1 MSTRGVLDSMGVP
14 AVDLYQTS
22 IEMENGT
29 IAQMENGWIVPD
41 GSPALID
48 MKCTV
53 LCRRGMVK
61 INGSDSDLLRVYS
74 PQRME
79 TPSCIA
85 RPEIN
90 DRVAGFAVDNLC
102 CFAQGLLESRP
113 STVRCRRRRM
123 FVLPL
128 ERYTNR
134 RVCIVRWRCNILK

>member
-1 MSTRGVLDSMGVP
+1 
-14 AVDLYQTS
+14 
-22 IEMENGT
+22 
-29 IAQMENGWIVPD
+29 MENGWIVPD

-113 STVRCRRRRM
+113 FNST
-123 FVLPL
+123 LQ
-128 ERYTNR
+128 EAAD
-134 RVCIVRWRCNILK
+134 VCFAIGAIHESARLHCPVEVQYS

>member
-1 MSTRGVLDSMGVP
+1 
-14 AVDLYQTS
+14 
-22 IEMENGT
+22 
-29 IAQMENGWIVPD
+29 
-41 GSPALID
+41 
-48 MKCTV
+48 
-53 LCRRGMVK
+53 MVK

-113 STVRCRRRRM
+113 FNSTLQEAADVC
-123 FVLPL
+123 FAI